1 MDPTPWSLC
10 HSVAQHKCGRVKIN
24 GAAAAVVE
32 GNDGVRCS
40 ARRRSWTSGGMEG
53 WKLIV
58 TCGKESKIGWEV
70 EKRRLVVRGKVEGML
85 KCVV

>member
-1 MDPTPWSLC
+1 
-10 HSVAQHKCGRVKIN
+10 
-24 GAAAAVVE
+24 
-32 GNDGVRCS
+32 
-40 ARRRSWTSGGMEG
+40 MEG